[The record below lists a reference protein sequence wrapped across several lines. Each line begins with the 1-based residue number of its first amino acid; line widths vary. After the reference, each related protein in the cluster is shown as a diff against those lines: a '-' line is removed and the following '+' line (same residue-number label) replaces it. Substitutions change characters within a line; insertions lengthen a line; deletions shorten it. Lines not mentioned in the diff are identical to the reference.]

1 MSRRL
6 AAIILTSLLVLPT
19 VTGCGAGPGA
29 RPQAA
34 RAAAGR
40 AGARLHAPG
49 HITILTQPES
59 GTRPVVEAIDGAQR
73 SVWVQIY
80 MMTDVNVIEALGRA
94 AKRGLDVRVLLEESP
109 YNPGN
114 PNSALSGNQ
123 KVATTLEGLG
133 VKVAWTNPAF
143 NFTHAKSMLVDGEVA
158 YVLSYNLT
166 KAATETNR
174 EFAIIDRAMSDVE
187 ELKRIFLADW
197 ERKPYQPLDPD
208 LVISPNNARWRILGV
223 MEQAR
228 RELLVGVEVISDPE
242 FVATLIEK
250 RRAGVDVRVLVGGV
264 KKVPANLPAARALL
278 AGGVPT
284 RSQGRPYLHAKY
296 VIADGGAAYMGSIN
310 FSTNSLDENREI
322 GLLISEPGAIE
333 TMRGVWLRDWDK
345 AKGVEEDAE
354 KRACEEVEGGCKD
367 ERVSR

>member
-1 MSRRL
+1 MTRRL
-6 AAIILTSLLVLPT
+6 AASILACLLVLPAIP
-19 VTGCGAGPGA
+19 GCGAGPALRGE
-29 RPQAA
+29 AA
-34 RAAAGR
+34 RLQAGK

-49 HITILTQPES
+49 HIAILTQPES

-80 MMTDVNVIEALGRA
+80 MMTDPQVIEALGRA
-94 AKRGLDVRVLLEESP
+94 AGRGLDVRVMLEESP

-123 KVATTLEGLG
+123 KVATQLEQLG

-143 NFTHAKSMLVDGEVA
+143 NFTHAKSMLVDGNVA

-166 KAATETNR
+166 KAATEDNR
-174 EFAIIDRAMSDVE
+174 EFAIVDRAMSDVE
-187 ELKRIFLADW
+187 EFKRIFLADW
-197 ERKPYQPLDPD
+197 ERRPYQPLDPD
-208 LVISPNNARWRILGV
+208 LVVSPNNARWRILGV

-228 RELLVGVEVISDPE
+228 KELLVGVEVISDPE
-242 FVATLIEK
+242 VVATLIEK

-296 VIADGGAAYMGSIN
+296 VIADGQAAYMGSIN
-310 FSTNSLDENREI
+310 FSTNSLDENREL
-322 GLLISEPGAIE
+322 GLLIAEAGAIE
-333 TMRGVWLRDWDK
+333 TMRGTWFKDWEK
-345 AKGVEEDAE
+345 AKDVEQDAE
-354 KRACEEVEGGCKD
+354 KKGCDEAKGCKD
-367 ERVSR
+367 

>member
-1 MSRRL
+1 MYRRL
-6 AAIILTSLLVLPT
+6 AALTLASLLVLPT
-19 VTGCGAGPGA
+19 LPGCGAGPGA

-40 AGARLHAPG
+40 TAARLHAPG
-49 HITILTQPES
+49 HIAILTQPEA
-59 GTRPVVEAIDGAQR
+59 GTQPVVEAIDGAQR

-80 MMTDVNVIEALGRA
+80 MITDAQVIEALGRA
-94 AKRGLDVRVLLEESP
+94 ARRGLDVRVLLEESP

-123 KVATTLEGLG
+123 KVATTLEALG
-133 VKVAWTNPAF
+133 VKVAWSNPAY
-143 NFTHAKSMLVDGEVA
+143 NFTHAKSMLVDGAVA
-158 YVLSYNLT
+158 YVLTYNLT
-166 KAATETNR
+166 KAATEENR
-174 EFAIIDRAMSDVE
+174 EFAVIDRAMSDVE

-208 LVISPNNARWRILGV
+208 LVVSPNNARWRILGV

-278 AGGVPT
+278 AAGVPT

-296 VIADGGAAYMGSIN
+296 VIADGGAAFLGSIN
-310 FSTNSLDENREI
+310 FSTNSLDENREL
-322 GLLISEPGAIE
+322 GLLISEPAAIQ
-333 TMRGVWLRDWDK
+333 TMRGVWLGDWEK
-345 AKGVEEDAE
+345 AREVEADAE
-354 KRACEEVEGGCKD
+354 KRACDEAKGGCKD
-367 ERVSR
+367 EGGAR